1 MREIKFRGKSKKD
14 NKWLYGNLGESRIK
28 ILNTEY
34 SEKVIFD
41 NVWSFNSD
49 NCAFI
54 VKDLAVDPETIGQYT
69 GLKDKQ
75 TNMRE
80 VYEHDL
86 YEVNGVLCEVVY
98 NYNSHLAAFV
108 FLEVLSQ
115 ELGSTPIG
123 EMLDM
128 FPAIYK
134 GNIFDNMELLED

>member
-14 NKWLYGNLGESRIK
+14 GKWLYGYLGESKFK

-41 NVWSFNSD
+41 NVWEFNSD

-98 NYNSHLAAFV
+98 NSDIASFV
-108 FLEVLSQ
+108 FLEVLIQ
-115 ELGSTPIG
+115 ELGTTPIG
-123 EMLDM
+123 EM
-128 FPAIYK
+128 FKIFTCGHK
-134 GNIFDNMELLED
+134 GNIHDNPVEI